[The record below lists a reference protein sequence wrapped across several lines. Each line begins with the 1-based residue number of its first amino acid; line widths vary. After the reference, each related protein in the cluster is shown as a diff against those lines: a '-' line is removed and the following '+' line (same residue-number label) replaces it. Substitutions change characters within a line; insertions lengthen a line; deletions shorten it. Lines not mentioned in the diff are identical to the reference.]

1 MKDNLGL
8 ALFLILSSQRVLLTS
23 AAVESS
29 HQKRLV
35 VVLLTDYH
43 VTACNKGCRLKVS
56 NNYDDNYG
64 NLLVY
69 FVFLTAF
76 HKHIC

>member
-1 MKDNLGL
+1 MIGFVPD
-8 ALFLILSSQRVLLTS
+8 LSSQRVLLTS
-23 AAVESS
+23 AAVESI

-56 NNYDDNYG
+56 NNYG
-64 NLLVY
+64 NLFVY

-76 HKHIC
+76 H

>member
-23 AAVESS
+23 AAVESI

-64 NLLVY
+64 NLFVY
-69 FVFLTAF
+69 FEILLLSI
-76 HKHIC
+76 KHIC